1 MLNWF
6 HFSKTPR
13 VHTDVMTADQL
24 IELRCLVW
32 PQILF
37 PDPPPLL
44 PEWVNHTCWEEIH
57 PLKTWVKVKQICTLG
72 QLINEYSC
80 LDHPTCLQKHSGTN
94 MIAHHCPGCW
104 GCWLRWPLYP
114 LSNFSVSD
122 FWHDL
127 WATFDMQSADTEW
140 LLCLWH
146 LTWSLGHIWYAICW
160 HSCGQSTAE
169 RLAVSQGLDINTL
182 EKVPFKYSNFKSW
195 EYWKIICFLKWNSV
209 KCCLVKLCRATHHLK
224 CPKIPYRNRS
234 TRMARV
240 TDVYK
245 PVCPRNI

>member
-1 MLNWF
+1 MLGGNPP
-6 HFSKTPR
+6 SKNMSKGQTNLHPGP
-13 VHTDVMTADQL
+13 TDKWVQL
-24 IELRCLVW
+24 FG
-32 PQILF
+32 PSYLF
-37 PDPPPLL
+37 A
-44 PEWVNHTCWEEIH
+44 
-57 PLKTWVKVKQICTLG
+57 
-72 QLINEYSC
+72 
-80 LDHPTCLQKHSGTN
+80 KHSGTN

-127 WATFDMQSADTEW
+127 WATFDMQSADMEW

-146 LTWSLGHIWYAICW
+146 LTWSLGHIWYAVCW

-169 RLAVSQGLDINTL
+169 RLAVSQGLDVNTL

-224 CPKIPYRNRS
+224 CPKSPYRNRS

-245 PVCPRNI
+245 PVCPRNIWSCCI